1 MSPSNRSRRAG
12 FTLVE
17 VMIVVV
23 ILGILTATVLPQFAK
38 STRDAKETS
47 TIQNL
52 QMMRHQIQFYKT
64 QHDGVLPAEGTT
76 TPATFVSQLS
86 EKTTLAGVVD
96 AVNGSFGP
104 YILGQLPP
112 NAYKSS
118 REVTVT
124 TGALVAGD
132 YDGSG
137 THGWAYSSST
147 GEIRANIDPAI
158 KSLVE
163 TTKALN
169 SF

>member
-23 ILGILTATVLPQFAK
+23 ILGILAATVLPQFSQSA
-38 STRDAKETS
+38 RDAKETS

-52 QMMRHQIQFYKT
+52 QMLRHQIQFYKS

-76 TPATFVSQLS
+76 SAASFVSQLT
-86 EKTTLAGVVD
+86 EKTDLAGVVD
-96 AVNGSFGP
+96 AVSGQFGP
-104 YILGQLPP
+104 YILGQMPP
-112 NAYKSS
+112 NPYKTS
-118 REVTVT
+118 REVTVKN
-124 TGALVAGD
+124 GALTASD

-147 GEIRANIDPAI
+147 GDIRANIDPAI

-163 TTKALN
+163 TTKAVN

>member
-1 MSPSNRSRRAG
+1 MSLSLRCRRAG

-23 ILGILTATVLPQFAK
+23 ILGILAATVLPQFSQ

-52 QMMRHQIQFYKT
+52 QMLRHQIQLYKS

-76 TPATFVSQLS
+76 TADMFASQLT

-96 AVNGSFGP
+96 AENGSLGP
-104 YILGQLPP
+104 YVLGQLPP
-112 NAYKSS
+112 NAYKAS
-118 REVTVT
+118 REVTVKN
-124 TGALVAGD
+124 GALVAGD

-137 THGWAYSSST
+137 THGWVYSS
-147 GEIRANIDPAI
+147 
-158 KSLVE
+158 
-163 TTKALN
+163 
-169 SF
+169 

>member
-1 MSPSNRSRRAG
+1 MSLANRSRRAG

-23 ILGILTATVLPQFAK
+23 ILGILAATVLPQFAQ

-52 QMMRHQIQFYKT
+52 QMLRHQIQFYKS

-76 TPATFVSQLS
+76 TAATFVSQLT
-86 EKTTLAGVVD
+86 EKTNLAGVVD
-96 AVNGSFGP
+96 ATNGQFGP

-112 NAYKSS
+112 NAYKTS
-118 REVTVT
+118 REVTVKN
-124 TGALVAGD
+124 GALAAGD
-132 YDGSG
+132 VDGSG